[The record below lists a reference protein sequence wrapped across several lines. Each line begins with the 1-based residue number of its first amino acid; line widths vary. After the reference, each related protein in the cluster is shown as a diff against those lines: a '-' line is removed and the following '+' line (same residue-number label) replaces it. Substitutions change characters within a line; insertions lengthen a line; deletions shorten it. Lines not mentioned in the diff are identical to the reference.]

1 MSRAKPW
8 KDGSCGGGGGFGNVD
23 PKDQQ
28 RALLDQLMGTM
39 RDEPVDSE
47 ARDRVKFHDRN
58 VCKFYLVGMSPWRL
72 MRGTKSEA
80 WVQKTYARIY
90 EREDEGDSFNPDSLV
105 CEPKLKSEYDQLPDA
120 EKERYG
126 YEELLLRCICDP
138 REAVR
143 PQDRAESD
151 RIQEAANASVTDEE
165 ILRMVQLDNEV
176 KAKTARAEELG
187 EQGDVDESLEL
198 MREVE
203 SLRAAKVALGRPRR
217 RHTTT
222 KVARSSSAR
231 LPETAHRLGG
241 RLERRL
247 DGLALRVGGL
257 PGLEGAAREM
267 RGPQGDARR
276 PGPTR
281 ASTRS
286 RGRMTTGTT
295 ATAIFGATGT
305 AAAVVGAAAAAAAA
319 TMSVTET
326 AAEAAAAA
334 RRRRRW

>member
-23 PKDQQ
+23 PKDQ
-28 RALLDQLMGTM
+28 LMGTM

-47 ARDRVKFHDRN
+47 ARERVKFHDRN

-126 YEELLLRCICDP
+126 YEELLLRCITTLVRQCD
-138 REAVR
+138 RKIE
-143 PQDRAESD
+143 QNQD

-187 EQGDVDESLEL
+187 EEGDVDESLEL

-203 SLRAAKVALGRPRR
+203 SLRAAKVALEAS
-217 RHTTT
+217 TT
-222 KVARSSSAR
+222 K
-231 LPETAHRLGG
+231 AHNDKG
-241 RLERRL
+241 R
-247 DGLALRVGGL
+247 AFVICSVT
-257 PGLEGAAREM
+257 
-267 RGPQGDARR
+267 GDLID
-276 PGPTR
+276 
-281 ASTRS
+281 S
-286 RGRMTTGTT
+286 
-295 ATAIFGATGT
+295 
-305 AAAVVGAAAAAAAA
+305 AAASNDDWMASHFESADLVQIL
-319 TMSVTET
+319 
-326 AAEAAAAA
+326 
-334 RRRRRW
+334 